1 MQGHKCKNQRVF
13 RLALLSEHEEEE
25 RDWGFE
31 EEETKDPQ
39 PPIELLANSLVG
51 IVGVSLI
58 RFVGKIAGKEL
69 SFLTDIGVTH
79 NFIDPVTVKRLG
91 ILTQRMNPFEV
102 EVADG
107 EKVIG
112 RDYCKNVVLSIQGFE
127 SHTDLLVVPL
137 VVPLGDAQVMLGTVW
152 LKSLEPTLWDFSK
165 KTLRFWKEERK
176 SYHSTWCTA

>member
-1 MQGHKCKNQRVF
+1 M
-13 RLALLSEHEEEE
+13 
-25 RDWGFE
+25 GFE

-79 NFIDPVTVKRLG
+79 NFIDPVTLKRLG
-91 ILTQRMNPFEV
+91 IRTQRMNPFEV

-112 RDYCKNVVLSIQGFE
+112 RDYCKNVVLS
-127 SHTDLLVVPL
+127 V
-137 VVPLGDAQVMLGTVW
+137 QVT
-152 LKSLEPTLWDFSK
+152 
-165 KTLRFWKEERK
+165 
-176 SYHSTWCTA
+176 Y